1 MANQVHIFGHPVLL
15 RRASAVV
22 TDVGRVAVDAG
33 LTSDDGVDRAYGKT
47 VWSWHPLLVSSC
59 RRSASGNGSD
69 GVNQE
74 LVSGE
79 ITA

>member
-1 MANQVHIFGHPVLL
+1 MRIYRHPALL

-47 VWSWHPLLVSSC
+47 VWSWRPLPASSC
-59 RRSASGNGSD
+59 RRSVSGTGSD

>member
-1 MANQVHIFGHPVLL
+1 MRIYRHPVLL

-33 LTSDDGVDRAYGKT
+33 ITSDDGVDRAYGKT
-47 VWSWHPLLVSSC
+47 VWSWHPLRVSSC
-59 RRSASGNGSD
+59 RVGASGNGGD